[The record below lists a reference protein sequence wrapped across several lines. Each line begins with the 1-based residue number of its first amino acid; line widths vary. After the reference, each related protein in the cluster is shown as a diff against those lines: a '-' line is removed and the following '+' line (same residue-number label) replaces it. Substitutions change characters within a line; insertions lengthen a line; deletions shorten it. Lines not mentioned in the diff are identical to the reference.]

1 MGSTLTN
8 LVYHIIFST
17 KVRESLITHEIR
29 DELYSYIGGIVKGEG
44 GILFQ
49 IGGTS
54 DHIHLLIKLNPV
66 HTLSGVMKKIKGNSS
81 KWINAKKRLMGKF
94 SWQKGYGAF
103 SVSESQIQVVARYIK
118 DQENH
123 HKKLTFQ
130 DEFRVIL
137 ERHQIEYDERYLWN

>member
-1 MGSTLTN
+1 MMS
-8 LVYHIIFST
+8 
-17 KVRESLITHEIR
+17 
-29 DELYSYIGGIVKGEG
+29 
-44 GILFQ
+44 
-49 IGGTS
+49 
-54 DHIHLLIKLNPV
+54 
-66 HTLSGVMKKIKGNSS
+66 
-81 KWINAKKRLMGKF
+81 KF